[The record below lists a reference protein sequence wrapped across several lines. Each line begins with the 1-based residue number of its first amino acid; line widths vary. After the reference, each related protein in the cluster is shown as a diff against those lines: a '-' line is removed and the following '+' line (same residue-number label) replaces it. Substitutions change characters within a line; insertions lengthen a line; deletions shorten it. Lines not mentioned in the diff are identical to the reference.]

1 MSTSIFVSTKTIPLG
16 RRKITRSG
24 DRFYIIL
31 PSELNDL
38 WRQLWEARTELNVL
52 IEVANLRVVQRDARV
67 VTNEP

>member
-24 DRFYIIL
+24 DRYYIIL

-38 WRQLWEARTELNVL
+38 WRQLWEARAELNVM
-52 IEVANLRVVQRDARV
+52 IEVASVKGGAQ
-67 VTNEP
+67 

>member
-38 WRQLWEARTELNVL
+38 WRQLWEARAELNVM
-52 IEVANLRVVQRDARV
+52 IEVASVKGGNRS
-67 VTNEP
+67 NP

>member
-24 DRFYIIL
+24 DRYYIIL

-38 WRQLWEARTELNVL
+38 WRQLHDARAELNVL

>member
-31 PSELNDL
+31 LSELNDL
-38 WRQLWEARTELNVL
+38 WRQLWEARAELNVL
-52 IEVANLRVVQRDARV
+52 IEVANLRVLQHDTKVIKY
-67 VTNEP
+67 EP

>member
-24 DRFYIIL
+24 DRYYIIL

-38 WRQLWEARTELNVL
+38 WRQLWEARAELNVM
-52 IEVANLRVVQRDARV
+52 IEVASVKGGNRS
-67 VTNEP
+67 NP

>member
-1 MSTSIFVSTKTIPLG
+1 MPTSIFVSTKTIPLG

-38 WRQLWEARTELNVL
+38 WRQLWEARAELNVL

>member
-38 WRQLWEARTELNVL
+38 WRQLWEARAELNVL

>member
-1 MSTSIFVSTKTIPLG
+1 MSTSIFVSTKTVPLG

-38 WRQLWEARTELNVL
+38 WRQLWEARAELNVL
-52 IEVANLRVVQRDARV
+52 IEVANLRVLQHDTKVIKY
-67 VTNEP
+67 EP